1 MIGIIDYGMGNLRS
15 VQKAFE
21 QVGADAQILKTPDD
35 LARIDRLVL
44 PGVGAFGDGM
54 INLRKGGWVD
64 RIKAFI
70 DRGRPFLGICLG
82 MQLLFESS
90 TEDAPSPDEPVV
102 GLGVLPGRVV
112 EFKVDQGAERI
123 KVPHMGWNTLR
134 WGGDDPLFEG
144 LPQESAVYFVHSYY
158 CVPDELAGVI
168 TSGTTEY
175 PTGSP
180 FTSTVNTGN
189 LWATQFHPEKSQRV
203 GLRMLRNFATLQV
216 RGKAEAQSR
225 VVRS

>member
-21 QVGADAQILKTPDD
+21 QVGAQAQILKTPDD
-35 LARIDRLVL
+35 IVRIDRLVL

-64 RIKAFI
+64 CIKTFI

-90 TEDAPSPDEPVV
+90 TEDAPSPDEPVT

-134 WGGDDPLFEG
+134 WVTEDPLLEG
-144 LPQESAVYFVHSYY
+144 LPQECAVYFVHSYY
-158 CVPDELAGVI
+158 CVPDERNGPV

-175 PTGSP
+175 PTGTP
-180 FTSTVNTGN
+180 FTSTVSTGN

-216 RGKAEAQSR
+216 RAEMTPSP